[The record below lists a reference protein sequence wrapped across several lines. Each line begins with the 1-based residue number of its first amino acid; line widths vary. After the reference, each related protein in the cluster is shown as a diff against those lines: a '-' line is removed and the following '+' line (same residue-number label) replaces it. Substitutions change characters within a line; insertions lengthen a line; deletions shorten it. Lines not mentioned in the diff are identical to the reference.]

1 MTNDAKAARPPPGW
15 KRANLGWAIQGGC
28 LLVFAA
34 GFLAGQ
40 AGWIRFESSW
50 IYAALLAVMGAAW
63 ILEGTIDRRLSK
75 AKEAE
80 DAAPNGGPATPVGN
94 SGVSEGP
101 PFGELNRSAREHY
114 EHT

>member
-1 MTNDAKAARPPPGW
+1 MTNDAKAARPSPGR
-15 KRANLGWAIQGGC
+15 KRANLGWAIQGVC

-34 GFLAGQ
+34 GFLAEQ

-63 ILEGTIDRRLSK
+63 ILEGTIDRRLSR

-80 DAAPNGGPATPVGN
+80 PDAAPRCGPATQPCK
-94 SGVSEGP
+94 SGVTEEP
-101 PFGELNRSAREHY
+101 PQVNRLLGDVVKDRC
-114 EHT
+114 